1 MFLSARSIPSTIQ
14 DILLQKSTVLKVETE
29 RVPRKGK
36 RVVQSCGQAQVTLV
50 LVQSHNS
57 SRDRY
62 QCARTAPTAS

>member
-1 MFLSARSIPSTIQ
+1 MFISASSISSTMQ
-14 DILLQKSTVLKVETE
+14 DILLQRLTVWKVETE

-36 RVVQSCGQAQVTLV
+36 RVVQSRGQAQVTLV

-62 QCARTAPTAS
+62 QCVRTAPAAS